1 MNWISI
7 KKEGYPILTPEESRL
22 NYPQR
27 LVLAC
32 THSGDIKLLCWNF
45 TEQCWD
51 DEYGDDFMYYKE
63 DVEYYMNI
71 PEIPESDS

>member
-7 KKEGYPILTPEESRL
+7 KKEGYPVLTPEESQR

-27 LVLAC
+27 LVLAS
-32 THSGDIKLLCWNF
+32 THSGDIELLCWNF

-51 DEYGDDFMYYKE
+51 DAYGDDFMYYKE